1 MVDLFLIGLLGFLGS
16 FGHCLGMCGP
26 LATAL
31 LLSERSRSRTGT
43 LLLLNGARLVS
54 YALVG
59 AGIGAI
65 GSVLIAGGQLAGV
78 GSDLRRMLAVV
89 TGLLLVVLGL
99 GQVWP
104 RFGLWFQRGRDRLV
118 GQAGPRLLNERLHRG
133 MVSLSSPVALG
144 LLWGLMPCGFLYQA
158 QVKAA
163 ETGDPLRGALV
174 MGAFGLGTMPMM
186 LGVGGVAQGLSRD
199 RRSQLFR
206 LGGWV
211 TLVMGVV
218 TLLRTSEMVDYTGY
232 GAIVLLGLAL
242 VARPISGVWPGLL
255 RYRRAIGVGAFF
267 LVLAHLA
274 HAVAHSFDWNLVAVT
289 FMVPSQQWGLGL
301 GLGATVCMLPG
312 AVTSF
317 DGAVKYLGVYWRKLH
332 LLALPAWVLAAGHI
346 LWSGSGYLGGFQM
359 TPWNW
364 GRVVLLNLGVIVI
377 LLLRSS
383 LVWKFIGLETRY
395 VGPKR

>member
-1 MVDLFLIGLLGFLGS
+1 MEGGLWLERCWMVDLILIGLLGFLGS

-31 LLSERSRSRTGT
+31 LLSERSRSRMST

-78 GSDLRRMLAVV
+78 GSDLRRFLAIA

-104 RFGLWFQRGRDRLV
+104 RFGSWCDRLA
-118 GQAGPRLLNERLHRG
+118 GRAGPRLVSERLHRA

-174 MGAFGLGTMPMM
+174 MG
-186 LGVGGVAQGLSRD
+186 V
-199 RRSQLFR
+199 
-206 LGGWV
+206 
-211 TLVMGVV
+211 
-218 TLLRTSEMVDYTGY
+218 
-232 GAIVLLGLAL
+232 
-242 VARPISGVWPGLL
+242 
-255 RYRRAIGVGAFF
+255 
-267 LVLAHLA
+267 
-274 HAVAHSFDWNLVAVT
+274 
-289 FMVPSQQWGLGL
+289 
-301 GLGATVCMLPG
+301 
-312 AVTSF
+312 
-317 DGAVKYLGVYWRKLH
+317 
-332 LLALPAWVLAAGHI
+332 
-346 LWSGSGYLGGFQM
+346 
-359 TPWNW
+359 W
-364 GRVVLLNLGVIVI
+364 GRCQ
-377 LLLRSS
+377 
-383 LVWKFIGLETRY
+383 
-395 VGPKR
+395 